1 MVEVNVT
8 ISTSF
13 IVQNVNGRGQFL
25 VSEQEM
31 ATKFADRE
39 VLVLAT
45 GDDCSSQ
52 SNSENRESID
62 GKTGYST
69 EGLEDVGAIWEKHS
83 RSRTL

>member
-45 GDDCSSQ
+45 GDDCSSR

-69 EGLEDVGAIWEKHS
+69 EGLEDVGAVWEKHS

>member
-45 GDDCSSQ
+45 GDDCSSR
-52 SNSENRESID
+52 SNRTKRPGIVRKAWKTSEPYGRS
-62 GKTGYST
+62 
-69 EGLEDVGAIWEKHS
+69 HS